1 MSTVNN
7 NVGAIIFKC
16 CSDCF
21 YLLSQVHCNVFLPQI
36 CKARDIFFSLCN
48 FNLEFELDWKPSV
61 ISLLV
66 YGDP

>member
-36 CKARDIFFSLCN
+36 YKQEISFSL
-48 FNLEFELDWKPSV
+48 LEFELDWKPSV

>member
-36 CKARDIFFSLCN
+36 YKQEISFSLSAILTL
-48 FNLEFELDWKPSV
+48 NLNLTGNPQ
-61 ISLLV
+61 
-66 YGDP
+66 

>member
-36 CKARDIFFSLCN
+36 CKQEISFSLSAILTL
-48 FNLEFELDWKPSV
+48 NLNLTGNPQ
-61 ISLLV
+61 
-66 YGDP
+66 

>member
-36 CKARDIFFSLCN
+36 YKQEIPFSLSAILTL
-48 FNLEFELDWKPSV
+48 NLNLTGNPQ
-61 ISLLV
+61 
-66 YGDP
+66 

>member
-36 CKARDIFFSLCN
+36 YKQEIFLSLSAI
-48 FNLEFELDWKPSV
+48 LTLDLKLTGNPQ
-61 ISLLV
+61 
-66 YGDP
+66 